1 MGNILFILIM
11 KLIKI
16 FIALIYIILSI
27 IFTVSNDYDT
37 IGYYLLGVIGG
48 SQLVFLLENLL
59 AIIITKSI
67 K

>member
-1 MGNILFILIM
+1 M

-37 IGYYLLGVIGG
+37 IGYYLLGVVGG

>member
-1 MGNILFILIM
+1 M

-37 IGYYLLGVIGG
+37 IGYYLLGVVGG

-59 AIIITKSI
+59 AIVITK
-67 K
+67 KY

>member
-37 IGYYLLGVIGG
+37 IGYYLLGVVGG

-59 AIIITKSI
+59 AIVITK
-67 K
+67 KY